1 MSEVKSIPLP
11 IALKELIISN
21 NKLLKDYQQDLTN
34 RVLLANREMM
44 TLLGL
49 SEADGWV
56 IDLETL
62 TYIKKPTS
70 QE

>member
-1 MSEVKSIPLP
+1 MSEAKSIPLP

-21 NKLLKDYQQDLTN
+21 NQLLKDYQRDLTN
-34 RVLLANREMM
+34 KVLLANREMM

-49 SEADGWV
+49 SEDDGWV

-70 QE
+70 SE